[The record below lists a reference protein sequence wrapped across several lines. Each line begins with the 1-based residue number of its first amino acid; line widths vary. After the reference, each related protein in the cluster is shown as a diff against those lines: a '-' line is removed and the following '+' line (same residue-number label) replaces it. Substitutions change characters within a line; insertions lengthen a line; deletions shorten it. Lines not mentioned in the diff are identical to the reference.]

1 MLKKRLGTDYFLAFI
16 HSLVNIQKSGK
27 WQSDFTDWQKLMII

>member
-16 HSLVNIQKSGK
+16 HSLVNIQRVVNGK
-27 WQSDFTDWQKLMII
+27 VISLIGKNL